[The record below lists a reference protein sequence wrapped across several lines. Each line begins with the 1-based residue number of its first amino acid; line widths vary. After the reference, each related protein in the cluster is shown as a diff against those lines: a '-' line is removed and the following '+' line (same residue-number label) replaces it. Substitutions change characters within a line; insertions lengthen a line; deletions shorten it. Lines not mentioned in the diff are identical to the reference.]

1 MTGCP
6 KGLALIRCGA
16 NINHEE
22 TNSLIHCMTV
32 NGSSILLATV

>member
-22 TNSLIHCMTV
+22 TNSFLVALNTK
-32 NGSSILLATV
+32 GKRKE

>member
-6 KGLALIRCGA
+6 KGLAAGA